1 MKKSLKLILLLV
13 IVIIFVIGCKNNK
26 NDTDISNNTIIKSKN
41 YVLSIHSSKVGHQ
54 SKENAFSATI
64 KVNNKV
70 HNKKKYH
77 AWYNIDYSHIIEHKA
92 KLDYPNIKKYKKIR
106 INNKK
111 FRYTINSSSINLI
124 YQPNNMNC
132 YITVKVSLA
141 VIYNKNGESVKA
153 FNISIKDLSLKEIAN
168 TINFDIKKK

>member
-26 NDTDISNNTIIKSKN
+26 NDTDISNSTIIKSKN

-54 SKENAFSATI
+54 SKENAFSAT
-64 KVNNKV
+64 VKV

-77 AWYNIDYSHIIEHKA
+77 AWYNIDYSHIKEHKA
-92 KLDYPNIKKYKKIR
+92 KLDYPNIKKYKKIK

-111 FRYTINSSSINLI
+111 FRYKINSSSINLI

-132 YITVKVSLA
+132 YIKIKVSLA

-153 FNISIKDLSLKEIAN
+153 FNISTKDLSLKEIAN